1 MGNRVR
7 DGNGWFPY
15 SWTPA
20 NSFAVRSKLHNYH
33 KLRNQQLTYF
43 SIISSTKIFRKSPRP
58 ISISRLKML
67 PLLHL
72 WPIYVVF
79 CDGTYWLVSWEIL
92 SYGGLRTYMLSAL
105 IRLEHSYR
113 AFTLG
118 RITRTLEVPSSRSSR
133 TKEDSVQISYAC
145 TGYGP
150 NCLTTFWTQLAC
162 RFNGRTAQPLERT
175 TAPPV
180 IPMVTFIRWAM
191 ALPYRTTG
199 SLYPTF
205 VPVRL
210 VCLTVK
216 LPFAIALNGWF
227 PTNLREPLNASVTF

>member
-1 MGNRVR
+1 
-7 DGNGWFPY
+7 
-15 SWTPA
+15 
-20 NSFAVRSKLHNYH
+20 
-33 KLRNQQLTYF
+33 
-43 SIISSTKIFRKSPRP
+43 
-58 ISISRLKML
+58 
-67 PLLHL
+67 
-72 WPIYVVF
+72 
-79 CDGTYWLVSWEIL
+79 
-92 SYGGLRTYMLSAL
+92 MLSAL

-113 AFTLG
+113 AFTAG
-118 RITRTLEVPSSRSSR
+118 AITRTLEVPSSRSSR
-133 TKEDSVQISYAC
+133 TKEDSVQISCAY

-175 TAPPV
+175 TAPGCDEPTSRCQTSPSMWTLGGDKPV

-205 VPVRL
+205 VPARL
-210 VCLTVK
+210 VGLAVK
-216 LPFAIALNGWF
+216 LPCAITLNGWF

>member
-1 MGNRVR
+1 
-7 DGNGWFPY
+7 
-15 SWTPA
+15 
-20 NSFAVRSKLHNYH
+20 
-33 KLRNQQLTYF
+33 
-43 SIISSTKIFRKSPRP
+43 
-58 ISISRLKML
+58 ML
-67 PLLHL
+67 
-72 WPIYVVF
+72 
-79 CDGTYWLVSWEIL
+79 WEIS

-118 RITRTLEVPSSRSSR
+118 RITRTLAVPSSRSSR
-133 TKEDSVQISYAC
+133 TKEDSVQISCAY

-162 RFNGRTAQPLERT
+162 RFNGRTAQPLGPT
-175 TAPPV
+175 TAPGCDEPTSRCQTSPSMWTLGGDKPV

-191 ALPYRTTG
+191 ALPCRTTG
-199 SLYPTF
+199 SLYPAF
-205 VPVRL
+205 APARL
-210 VCLTVK
+210 VGLTVK

>member
-1 MGNRVR
+1 
-7 DGNGWFPY
+7 
-15 SWTPA
+15 
-20 NSFAVRSKLHNYH
+20 
-33 KLRNQQLTYF
+33 
-43 SIISSTKIFRKSPRP
+43 
-58 ISISRLKML
+58 ML

-72 WPIYVVF
+72 HPINLVI
-79 CDGTYWLVSWEIL
+79 CQGTYWLMSWEIS

-113 AFTLG
+113 AFTAG
-118 RITRTLEVPSSRSSR
+118 AITRTLEVPSSRSSR
-133 TKEDSVQISYAC
+133 TKEDSVQISCAY

-175 TAPPV
+175 TAPGCDEPTSRCQTSPSMWTLGGDKPV

-191 ALPYRTTG
+191 ALPCRTTG
-199 SLYPTF
+199 SLYPAF
-205 VPVRL
+205 APARR
-210 VCLTVK
+210 VCLAVK

-227 PTNLREPLNASVTF
+227 PTNLREPLNASVTL